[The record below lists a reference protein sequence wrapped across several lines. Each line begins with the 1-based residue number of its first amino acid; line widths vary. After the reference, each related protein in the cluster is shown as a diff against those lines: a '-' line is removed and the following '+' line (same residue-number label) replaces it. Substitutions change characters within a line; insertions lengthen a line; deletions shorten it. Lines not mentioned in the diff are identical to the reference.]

1 MEDLTPDS
9 AETCKLL
16 DRVRAGEE
24 DAFNRLFARH
34 RTELRR
40 FVELRLDQR
49 LRRRL
54 DSSDVVQ
61 ETQLE
66 AARRLADFLERS
78 PMPFHLWLRKTA
90 YQRLLMIHRR
100 HCDAARRDV
109 QREVPLPEKSSVLL
123 AQQLAAAGPTPSQEV
138 SRRELAR
145 RVQAAVGRLSETDRE
160 ILLMRSFESMSYH
173 EVACLLEIQPAAAKK
188 RHGRALIRLHAI
200 LVEMG
205 LEESQI

>member
-16 DRVRAGEE
+16 ERVRAGDQE
-24 DAFNRLFARH
+24 AFNRLFARH
-34 RTELRR
+34 RAELRQ
-40 FVELRLDQR
+40 FVELRLDR
-49 LRRRL
+49 KLRRRL

-66 AARRLADFLERS
+66 AASRLADFLERS

-90 YQRLLMIHRR
+90 YQRLLMIHRQ
-100 HCDAARRDV
+100 HFDAARRDL
-109 QREVPLPEKSSVLL
+109 QREVPLPERSSLML
-123 AQQLAAAGPTPSQEV
+123 AQQLVAGGPTPSQEV

-145 RVQAAVGRLSETDRE
+145 RVRSAVGRLSETDRE
-160 ILLMRSFESMSYH
+160 ILLMRSFENMSYQ
-173 EVACLLEIQPAAAKK
+173 EVACLLEIQPDAAKK

-205 LEESQI
+205 LKESQT